1 MGNFIEIFA
10 ASVLGL
16 IFGSFLNVVIHRL
29 PKAIL
34 KDADTSLNCLLWPG
48 STAPC
53 CGEKLYWYE
62 NIPVISWLVLGGN
75 CGHCKKPITPRYI
88 LVELLT
94 AVAFAWSIWVYGL
107 GITGSLYALF
117 LAAAIALFF
126 IDLETFLLP
135 DRLTLAMLW
144 LGLSAAALGYLPISP
159 TDAILG
165 ACLGY
170 LLPWAINA
178 VYHAVRKHDGFGG
191 GDFKLLAAFGSWL
204 GWAEIVPILCGASII
219 GLIVI
224 GLVSIVKR
232 ERLLM
237 SQALPF
243 GPFLIL
249 SGLSFVIG
257 GA

>member
-1 MGNFIEIFA
+1 MEIFI
-10 ASVLGL
+10 ASIVGL

-34 KDADTSLNCLLWPG
+34 KDADASLNCLLWPG

-53 CGEKLYWYE
+53 CGEKLFWYE
-62 NIPVISWLVLGGN
+62 NIPVFSWIFLGGN

-88 LVELLT
+88 LVEILT
-94 AVAFAWSIWVYGL
+94 GVAFAWSAWNFGL
-107 GITGSLYALF
+107 NVTGVIYSLF
-117 LAAAIALFF
+117 FTIAIALFF

-135 DRLTLAMLW
+135 DRLTFAMLW
-144 LGLSAAALGYLPISP
+144 LGLLASALGYSPISP
-159 TDAILG
+159 IDAILG

-170 LLPWAINA
+170 VLPWLVNSAYYI
-178 VYHAVRKHDGFGG
+178 VRQRDGFGG
-191 GDFKLLAAFGSWL
+191 GDFKLLAALGVWL

-219 GLIVI
+219 GLIVM
-224 GLVSIVKR
+224 GLASIVRR

-237 SQALPF
+237 NQALPF